1 MNSTAGG
8 VNLEAIDALLEKAC
22 LTLEEDERGLMLS
35 DGRMSVRPDFS
46 KMTSRLAP
54 ARLNRELLVRV
65 AKVKQSRRPGGER
78 AAATQAG
85 VMDQSDESAPCQ
97 AGPDQQVRPLAI
109 DATAGFGEDSLLLA
123 AAGFEVRLY
132 ERNPVIALLLQDEIC
147 RAADDPRLAFIVAR
161 MSVTNADSVEAL
173 ASLDD
178 VPDVVLLDPMFPGK
192 QKNAQVKKKLQL
204 LQRLER
210 PCDDEAALL
219 DAALSSRAHK
229 VIVKRPVKGPYL
241 AGRKPSY
248 SLAGKAVRY
257 DCIVQA
263 R

>member
-1 MNSTAGG
+1 M
-8 VNLEAIDALLEKAC
+8 
-22 LTLEEDERGLMLS
+22 
-35 DGRMSVRPDFS
+35 
-46 KMTSRLAP
+46 
-54 ARLNRELLVRV
+54 
-65 AKVKQSRRPGGER
+65 
-78 AAATQAG
+78 
-85 VMDQSDESAPCQ
+85 
-97 AGPDQQVRPLAI
+97 
-109 DATAGFGEDSLLLA
+109 LLA

-132 ERNPVIALLLQDEIC
+132 ERNPVIALLLEDEIR
-147 RAADDPRLAFIVAR
+147 RAADDPRLASIVAR

-173 ASLDD
+173 ASLDEA
-178 VPDVVLLDPMFPGK
+178 PDVVLLDPMFPGK